1 MIRTLIWFSYFWGF
15 LFWHFP
21 AIRKARVEAEN
32 LPLAER
38 DELIASLPRRWAR
51 TLVKLTGSTVEVFG
65 EEHIPKDRPVLFV
78 SNHQGNFD
86 VPILIGFIHKP
97 KGFISKIEVKK
108 MPIIGS
114 YMEAMK
120 CVFIDRKNKRQSV
133 KAIQEGIKYLKDGHS
148 LVIFPEGT
156 RSKGKEIGEF
166 KGGSFRLAVKSE
178 VPIIPVTINGSYQIM
193 EKNGF
198 IMKPAN
204 VKVYVSDPIFI
215 DDVKHLSMDELGQY
229 VKTIIAKN
237 LKNPGNSLK

>member
-1 MIRTLIWFSYFWGF
+1 MLRTIIWFGYFWGF
-15 LFWHFP
+15 LFWYSP
-21 AIRKARVEAEN
+21 ALRKTRLQAEN

-38 DELIASLPRRWAR
+38 DQLIDYWPKKWAR
-51 TLVKLTGSTVEVFG
+51 ALIKLTGSEVQVIG
-65 EEHIPKDRPVLFV
+65 EELIPKEGPVLFV

-86 VPILIGFIHKP
+86 VPILIGYIQKP

-133 KAIQEGIKYLKDGHS
+133 KAFQEGTQFLKEGHS

-156 RSKGKEIGEF
+156 RSKGKDIGEF
-166 KGGSFRLAVKSE
+166 KSGSFRLAVKSG
-178 VPIIPVTINGSYQIM
+178 VPIVPVTINGSYQIM
-193 EKNGF
+193 EQNGF

-204 VKVYVSDPIFI
+204 VKVHISKPITMAE
-215 DDVKHLSMDELGQY
+215 VNHLSMDELAQY
-229 VKTIIAKN
+229 VQSIIKQN
-237 LKNPGNSLK
+237 L